1 MRDVVFC
8 SPQQYHVSKQN
19 WSRKFIFVL
28 ITDIHHYLILLV
40 FWISIHSHDI
50 FCKGT
55 TRYICLC
62 SPCIPP
68 NYTIPCVFHAARE
81 CFEAIFPAFLPPPP
95 LAVSKIPCAFI
106 SKAIVA
112 FSLCCFN
119 VGPSSL
125 TLAQH
130 WNNIGWMLSIT
141 VLAFPFIIQKRKII
155 IKITFNSQDWQ
166 LFWFKL

>member
-19 WSRKFIFVL
+19 WSWKFIFVL
-28 ITDIHHYLILLV
+28 ITDIHQYLILLV
-40 FWISIHSHDI
+40 FLINIHSHDI

-62 SPCIPP
+62 FPCIPS

-95 LAVSKIPCAFI
+95 LAVGKIPCAFI
-106 SKAIVA
+106 SKGIHPMLFQCWAIVFDA
-112 FSLCCFN
+112 GPSLKQQWVNALYNRFSLS
-119 VGPSSL
+119 VTPSNNKNYNK
-125 TLAQH
+125 
-130 WNNIGWMLSIT
+130 NNI
-141 VLAFPFIIQKRKII
+141 
-155 IKITFNSQDWQ
+155 
-166 LFWFKL
+166 